1 MKLQFLS
8 FDAIFAI
15 VIFTFAV
22 SLMAFVWYTINSQ
35 AAISTGTSIQSMQLQ
50 LESVSEKMLGSGY
63 PINWQSNVDASNSLT
78 WANISAGIGNGF
90 SGTISYQKATTLAAM
105 ANGNYL
111 ATKPLLGVAFDY
123 YITIKSAS
131 YYVAIGKKP
140 AAQSGTAL
148 NGVTQQV
155 TNKAV
160 TINGQPANMQIFIWT
175 NSSFGIG

>member
-35 AAISTGTSIQSMQLQ
+35 VAISTGTSIQSMQLQ
-50 LESVSEKMLGSGY
+50 LETLSEKILSPGY
-63 PINWQSNVDASNSLT
+63 PLNWYAVADTSNSLT
-78 WANISAGIGNGF
+78 WANMTVGLGDGVSGQLSQGKVTALASMAG
-90 SGTISYQKATTLAAM
+90 
-105 ANGNYL
+105 GNYPS
-111 ATKPLLGVAFDY
+111 TKSLLGVSFDY
-123 YITIKSAS
+123 YILISTTT
-131 YYVAIGKKP
+131 YNLGIGKKP
-140 AAQSGTAL
+140 QPQSGSAL

-160 TINGQPANMQIFIWT
+160 TINGQPANMQIYIWT

>member
-35 AAISTGTSIQSMQLQ
+35 TSISTGTSIQSMQLQ
-50 LESVSEKMLGSGY
+50 LESLSEKILGTGY
-63 PINWQSNVDASNSLT
+63 PSNWYSIADPANSLT
-78 WANISAGIGNGF
+78 WSNLTVGLGNGATGVLSQNKVNALF
-90 SGTISYQKATTLAAM
+90 SM

-111 ATKPLLGVAFDY
+111 ATKPLLGVSFDY
-123 YITIKSAS
+123 YIVISS
-131 YYVAIGKKP
+131 SNYNLAIGKKP
-140 AAQSGTAL
+140 APLVGSAL
-148 NGVTQQV
+148 NGVTQQL

-160 TINGQPANMQIFIWT
+160 VINGQGANMQIFIWT

>member
-22 SLMAFVWYTINSQ
+22 SMMAFVWYTVNSQ
-35 AAISTGTSIQSMQLQ
+35 SSIATGTGVQSMQLQ
-50 LESVSEKMLGSGY
+50 LETLSEKILGTGY
-63 PINWQSNVDASNSLT
+63 PINWYSGIDTSNSLT
-78 WANISAGIGNGF
+78 WVNLSAGLG
-90 SGTISYQKATTLAAM
+90 SGPLGTLSYNKVVTLAAM
-105 ANGNYL
+105 SNGNYP
-111 ATKPLLGVAFDY
+111 ATKPLLGVSFDY
-123 YITIKSAS
+123 YIVIKNNN
-131 YYVAIGKKP
+131 YYLTMGKKP
-140 AAQSGTAL
+140 VPQIGTAL